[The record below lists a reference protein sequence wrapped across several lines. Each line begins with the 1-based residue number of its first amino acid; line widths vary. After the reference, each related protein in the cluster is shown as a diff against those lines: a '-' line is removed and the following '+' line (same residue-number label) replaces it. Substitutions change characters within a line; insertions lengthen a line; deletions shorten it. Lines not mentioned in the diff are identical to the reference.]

1 MGYGVSFPA
10 AWRTGGMDEDGV
22 SVSAHDGAC
31 VGVDDVVVPM
41 AGEVCW
47 RMNATAP
54 LLLAFGSCCAVT
66 PRPRSLTASMYLR
79 SLLNTLVC
87 MSALLASSV
96 SISISTEMPCW
107 RRMYSAVLGAG

>member
-1 MGYGVSFPA
+1 
-10 AWRTGGMDEDGV
+10 
-22 SVSAHDGAC
+22 
-31 VGVDDVVVPM
+31 
-41 AGEVCW
+41 
-47 RMNATAP
+47 
-54 LLLAFGSCCAVT
+54 
-66 PRPRSLTASMYLR
+66 LTASMYLR